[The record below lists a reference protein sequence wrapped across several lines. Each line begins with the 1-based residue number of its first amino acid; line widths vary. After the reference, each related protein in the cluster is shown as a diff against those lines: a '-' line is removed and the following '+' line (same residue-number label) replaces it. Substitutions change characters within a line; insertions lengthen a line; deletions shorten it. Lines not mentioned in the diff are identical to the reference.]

1 MKPVL
6 KCSLSINHPFVAQI
20 IKRFFG
26 GEFWAKDTP
35 MCLKETQHC
44 SARSSLLLQCVRAC
58 RHSVFLP
65 KVWVLLWSLAV
76 VMHYCATKETWQT
89 VGHVPTYSCIYH
101 QSALRLTVN
110 EVSFLFLNSLFSK
123 GTLACSVPLLG
134 ILYTSIQLTKPT
146 VLDQCRSKSICCVN
160 FNLQVEC
167 DTVLYSPESF
177 PVTKK
182 CISLQSSLLLPFNLG
197 RWGRGKSCEAQKI
210 WKNI

>member
-44 SARSSLLLQCVRAC
+44 SARSSLLL
-58 RHSVFLP
+58 HSVSELVDTVFLP

-101 QSALRLTVN
+101 QSALRLTVK
-110 EVSFLFLNSLFSK
+110 EVSFLFFKLPFQPSLLFILSFVKHFSHFLTYFFKSLF
-123 GTLACSVPLLG
+123 
-134 ILYTSIQLTKPT
+134 
-146 VLDQCRSKSICCVN
+146 
-160 FNLQVEC
+160 
-167 DTVLYSPESF
+167 
-177 PVTKK
+177 
-182 CISLQSSLLLPFNLG
+182 
-197 RWGRGKSCEAQKI
+197 
-210 WKNI
+210 

>member
-44 SARSSLLLQCVRAC
+44 SARSSLLV
-58 RHSVFLP
+58 HSVSELVDTVFLP

-101 QSALRLTVN
+101 QSALRLTVK
-110 EVSFLFLNSLFSK
+110 EVFLFFKLPFQPSLLFILSFVKHFSHFLTYFFKSLF
-123 GTLACSVPLLG
+123 
-134 ILYTSIQLTKPT
+134 
-146 VLDQCRSKSICCVN
+146 
-160 FNLQVEC
+160 
-167 DTVLYSPESF
+167 
-177 PVTKK
+177 
-182 CISLQSSLLLPFNLG
+182 
-197 RWGRGKSCEAQKI
+197 
-210 WKNI
+210 